1 MSKATVS
8 ILASDASV
16 AMVPNRNQFPIR
28 MTRAAGF
35 AILTVFPGKFAA
47 FLRTSPVSLMLSPG
61 LTSPS
66 ALGVQRQL

>member
-1 MSKATVS
+1 MSTAILSMLATDV
-8 ILASDASV
+8 SV

-35 AILTVFPGKFAA
+35 AILTIFPGKFAA
-47 FLRTSPVSLMLSPG
+47 FLRTSPVSLILSPG

-66 ALGVQRQL
+66 TLDVKRQL